1 MSYYTPLRAQGDSKL
16 VKGQTKLEVKK
27 KFQNMTD
34 QNQIH
39 FRKQPG
45 TKNVILYF
53 TSNFDLL

>member
-27 KFQNMTD
+27 KFRNMTD